1 MKKITLAFLCCLA
14 ILEFQAQSI
23 STHTTRLNDNWQY
36 VREDLGGVWEAV
48 RPVKAGRPETVPLWQ
63 EVTLPHCF
71 NATDAVNPYENYYQ
85 GVSWYR
91 TALDIQ
97 NPYKNGRTLLHFEGA
112 GQKTEVYI
120 GTQKVGEHVGGYDE
134 WTVDITDY
142 LNQVKDLEA
151 LAKKYED
158 KIPLSIKCDNSRDL
172 EMIPSDLSDFNV
184 YGGLYRYVNLIYV
197 PKNYIHQVQTKARIE
212 DGEKGKVVLGI
223 QLKNEVRKQLNL
235 QIEVKNPQGKIVYE
249 TRLTTTESELRHD
262 FQLNKI
268 EHWSTTMPNLYH
280 LVIKNQSASGEQI
293 YSDQFGFRTFRF
305 EKNGPFYLNGER
317 LLIRGTHRHED
328 HAGVAAAMT
337 EDMIREELQLMK
349 EMGVNFIRLGHY
361 QQSRI
366 VLNLCD
372 SLGFLV
378 WEEIP
383 WCRGGLGGETY
394 KEQAR
399 RMLKNM
405 IAQHYN
411 HPSVIIWGLG
421 NENDWAGDYPEF
433 DKQKIRTFMSEL
445 NDLAHSLDDERKT
458 GIRRCDF
465 CKDIVDVYSPSIWAG
480 WYRGKFVEYAEVSYK
495 NMQQVDH
502 FFHMEWGGSSHAGR
516 HDENPDQGLEKV
528 QMGQGADERA
538 GDASL
543 IGGKARVSRDG
554 NWSETY
560 ICNLFD
566 WHLRAQTEMPWLTGA
581 AQWAFKDFSTPVRP
595 ENPVP
600 YMNQKGVIQRD
611 FTKKESYYI
620 FQSYWTEKPMVHIYG
635 HSWQTRWGAEGENRM
650 VKVYSNC
657 KEVELFLNGK
667 SVGSKKRN
675 RKIFPACGL
684 FWTIPFQKGQNELL
698 AVGKRDGKEVRDRVQ
713 FEYQTKKWSKPD
725 HFILTEKQIDERH
738 SWLEV
743 RLLDENNLLCLDAK
757 NSVEFFV
764 IGDAELIKNQGTPHG
779 SQKVELS
786 NGVAKIKIKRNGSTY
801 SSAVKSEGLK
811 TLILEGLE
819 ND

>member
-1 MKKITLAFLCCLA
+1 MKKTILILLCCLA

-23 STHTTRLNDNWQY
+23 STHTTRLNNDWQY
-36 VREDLGGVWEAV
+36 LQEDLGGVWEAV
-48 RPVKAGRPETVPLWQ
+48 RPVKAGRPETVPLWE

-71 NATDAVNPYENYYQ
+71 NATDAVNPYQNYYQ
-85 GVSWYR
+85 GIGWYR
-91 TALDIQ
+91 TALDIK

-134 WTVDITDY
+134 WIVDITD
-142 LNQVKDLEA
+142 DLKKANEIEA
-151 LAKKYED
+151 LSRKYGE
-158 KIPLSIKCDNSRDL
+158 KVPLSIKCDNSRDL

-184 YGGLYRYVNLIYV
+184 YGGLYRYLNLVYV
-197 PKNYIHQVQTKARIE
+197 PENYIHQVHTTARIDSE
-212 DGEKGKVVLGI
+212 GKGKVTLDL
-223 QLKNEVRKQLNL
+223 QFKNKSNHRAKLK
-235 QIEVKNPQGKIVYE
+235 IEVKNPQGKLVYE
-249 TRLTTTESELRHD
+249 TQLTTTD
-262 FQLNKI
+262 DQLKHSFRLDEI
-268 EHWSTTMPNLYH
+268 ERWSTSTPNLYS
-280 LVIKNQSASGEQI
+280 LTIKNNNVSGEQV
-293 YSDQFGFRTFRF
+293 YSDHFGFRNFRF

-317 LLIRGTHRHED
+317 LLVKGTHRHED
-328 HAGVAAAMT
+328 HARVAAAMT
-337 EDMIREELQLMK
+337 EDMIRQELQLMK
-349 EMGVNFIRLGHY
+349 DMGVNFIRLGHY

-421 NENDWAGDYPEF
+421 NENDWPGDYPEF
-433 DKQKIRTFMSEL
+433 DKQRIRTFMIEL

-480 WYRGKFVEYAEVSYK
+480 WYRGKFVEYEKVSYK

-516 HDENPDQGLEKV
+516 HDENPDQGLENI
-528 QMGQGADERA
+528 QSGQGADERA

-543 IGGKARVSRDG
+543 VGGTARVSRDG

-611 FTKKESYYI
+611 FTKKESYYV
-620 FQSYWTEKPMVHIYG
+620 FQSYWTEKPMVH
-635 HSWQTRWGAEGENRM
+635 
-650 VKVYSNC
+650 
-657 KEVELFLNGK
+657 
-667 SVGSKKRN
+667 
-675 RKIFPACGL
+675 
-684 FWTIPFQKGQNELL
+684 
-698 AVGKRDGKEVRDRVQ
+698 
-713 FEYQTKKWSKPD
+713 
-725 HFILTEKQIDERH
+725 
-738 SWLEV
+738 
-743 RLLDENNLLCLDAK
+743 
-757 NSVEFFV
+757 
-764 IGDAELIKNQGTPHG
+764 
-779 SQKVELS
+779 
-786 NGVAKIKIKRNGSTY
+786 
-801 SSAVKSEGLK
+801 
-811 TLILEGLE
+811 
-819 ND
+819 